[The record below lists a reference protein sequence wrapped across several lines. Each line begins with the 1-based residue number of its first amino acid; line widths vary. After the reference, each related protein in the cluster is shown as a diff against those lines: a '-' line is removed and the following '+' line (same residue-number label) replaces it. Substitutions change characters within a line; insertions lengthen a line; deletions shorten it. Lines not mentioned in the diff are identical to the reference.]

1 MSEINDLNAD
11 LFQIVVNHKNLI
23 VQMIHSVLLGN
34 KMDVLKRN
42 ILFIST
48 YNHINFF
55 LAYIYF
61 IQTILNQQ
69 SFLEQRSTE

>member
-1 MSEINDLNAD
+1 
-11 LFQIVVNHKNLI
+11 
-23 VQMIHSVLLGN
+23 MIHSVLLGN